1 MDLKKLS
8 ADVKILKAKRTPS
21 PIGRT
26 KTGATAVLRKHFAEF
41 KRMHEDG
48 VKWTE
53 IAAAL
58 AVQGIKQGD
67 GEGITGRRVTA
78 LMKNIARQN
87 ENESRKNASRLLRKD
102 VVTCAIEREDDK
114 KIKLR
119 LAPELTAQRM
129 TDRDAVVSEDE
140 IRRGQLAQHAHLLK
154 RR

>member
-1 MDLKKLS
+1 MDLKKLR
-8 ADVKILKAKRTPS
+8 ADVQMLKAKRSPS

-53 IAAAL
+53 IAAGL

-87 ENESRKNASRLLRKD
+87 ENEIRNSASRLSRKD
-102 VVTCAIEREDDK
+102 VVGHAVGRENDK
-114 KIKLR
+114 KTKLR
-119 LAPELTAQRM
+119 LA
-129 TDRDAVVSEDE
+129 
-140 IRRGQLAQHAHLLK
+140 
-154 RR
+154 